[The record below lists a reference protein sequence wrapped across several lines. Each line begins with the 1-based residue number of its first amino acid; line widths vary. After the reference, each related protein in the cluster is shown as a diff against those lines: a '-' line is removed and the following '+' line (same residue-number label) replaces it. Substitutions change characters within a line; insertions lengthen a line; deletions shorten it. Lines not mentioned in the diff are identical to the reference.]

1 MRPWVESGTAHKPG
15 RHKWRP
21 YRDSRRKRA
30 PGSNRIPRINQGAIN
45 GAPAETITGGALM
58 RPQVESGTAHK
69 TGAING
75 APTNSGDAPGD
86 PGGVPDVLWAVN
98 FHVRKTLLM
107 QIERLQFAHHATIAI
122 EQPGP
127 VLIQLAKL
135 RAELIERQ

>member
-30 PGSNRIPRINQGAIN
+30 PGSNRIPRINPGAIN
-45 GAPAETITGGALM
+45 GA
-58 RPQVESGTAHK
+58 S
-69 TGAING
+69 
-75 APTNSGDAPGD
+75 TNSGDAPGD

-127 VLIQLAKL
+127 VLIQIAKL